1 MPSQWGIQ
9 WLTVASCF
17 KAPDCLLYFQRFMG
31 NVWEENNLAYSNT
44 EAQQNVYNIQHS
56 VALGREV

>member
-9 WLTVASCF
+9 WLAIMSCF
-17 KAPDCLLYFQRFMG
+17 KAPNYSLCFQRFMAH
-31 NVWEENNLAYSNT
+31 VWEENNLACSDK
-44 EAQQNVYNIQHS
+44 EAQQNVYNIQYS